1 MIRNGARPSPIRV
14 PASNNAAYAA
24 SELQITSSSNTTT
37 TIGVSRLSIQST
49 LTPGAT
55 TVMHHEQ
62 AAAYTPGPTTAI
74 FRGQTFRPPRHVATA
89 WQGPFTFFNHF
100 PPEVRERVYQYLIED
115 VVVVVNAISFRSV
128 RAFKRR
134 PLREHQKTSSYVTL
148 PYRPVHRPDINWL
161 CLSRQFF
168 FESRQVFWR
177 SMVVKFERRWDFIN
191 ASLKGTLVANAPTT
205 TPSGIDAP
213 VLFPLKTDVMS
224 QIRELHL
231 NLTRGTDFDGRV
243 TTAEASRVTTS
254 MLEVINQGMP
264 RLRTLFFVVDD
275 RSRLSN
281 SIITFL
287 PESWFLE
294 ALIAIKHVRTVSF
307 ASGPGWQGH
316 AQNKRNAR
324 SCLCAINAVLGAHF
338 ATQHPSLKLDEDG
351 ITGVKLQA
359 RLGRRM
365 LQYLHA
371 FLHFKD
377 AQTALATKVV
387 MLEANI

>member
-1 MIRNGARPSPIRV
+1 
-14 PASNNAAYAA
+14 
-24 SELQITSSSNTTT
+24 
-37 TIGVSRLSIQST
+37 
-49 LTPGAT
+49 
-55 TVMHHEQ
+55 
-62 AAAYTPGPTTAI
+62 
-74 FRGQTFRPPRHVATA
+74 
-89 WQGPFTFFNHF
+89 
-100 PPEVRERVYQYLIED
+100 
-115 VVVVVNAISFRSV
+115 VVVNAISFRSV
-128 RAFKRR
+128 RVFKRTS
-134 PLREHQKTSSYVTL
+134 LRDHQKTLPYITL
-148 PYRPVHRPDINWL
+148 PYRPVQRSGTNWL

-168 FESRQVFWR
+168 FESRKVFWR
-177 SMVVKFERRWDFIN
+177 CMVVKFERRWDFIN

-205 TPSGIDAP
+205 TSSGIDAP
-213 VLFPLKTDVMS
+213 ILFPLKTDVMS
-224 QIRELHL
+224 HVRELHL

-264 RLRTLFFVVDD
+264 RLRALFFIVDD

-281 SIITFL
+281 SIIAFL

-316 AQNKRNAR
+316 AQNKKNAR

-338 ATQHPSLKLDEDG
+338 ATLHPLLKLDEG
-351 ITGVKLQA
+351 GVTGAKLQA

-365 LQYLHA
+365 LHYFHT

-377 AQTALATKVV
+377 AQTALAMKVV
-387 MLEANI
+387 MLESNT